1 MSNIFDAIDKYR
13 YGIIAAFAVAVG
25 IFMYLE
31 LTYVEQYFEIE
42 SSFDKPTVEIVKEE
56 LLITPEN
63 LQIQPPPQ
71 FEAGKVTNT
80 ARDMND
86 TRQRSDEDWSASKSA
101 SDVEK
106 SVRDEE
112 RKMFDE
118 TGGEAKRKAIR
129 EEDEQRKKNVKESI
143 KDNGKVK
150 GNNPPG
156 DSSPNAVKG
165 NVMVEW
171 SLSNRNPHLNNEWY
185 VRNPGYTCGYG
196 SSGRVAIS
204 IKVGQDGKVISAV
217 QDISGSSSASACMI
231 EQALKY
237 AKLSRFDYSGS
248 APEAQ
253 SGKIYYTFVSQ

>member
-25 IFMYLE
+25 IFVYLE

-86 TRQRSDEDWSASKSA
+86 TRERSDDDWSASKS
-101 SDVEK
+101 SGDVEK

-112 RKMFDE
+112 RKMFE
-118 TGGEAKRKAIR
+118 QTGGEAKRKAIR
-129 EEDEQRKKNVKESI
+129 EQDEERKKSQKESN
-143 KDNGKVK
+143 KENGKPK
-150 GNNPPG
+150 GENPG
-156 DSSPNAVKG
+156 NSSPNAVKG

-217 QDISGSSSASACMI
+217 QDAAGSNSASVCMI

-237 AKLSRFDYSGS
+237 AKLSRFDYSGN
-248 APEAQ
+248 APESQ